1 MTAQG
6 PLGIMWEKRMT
17 EGSVNRHKKE
27 PELKCPSKGVSC
39 ALGGG
44 SGPHGLIYNRVVE
57 EG

>member
-17 EGSVNRHKKE
+17 EGSVNRHKEE
-27 PELKCPSKGVSC
+27 PELKSPGKGVSC

-44 SGPHGLIYNRVVE
+44 SGPHGLIYN
-57 EG
+57 